1 MKKVWFLNSNF
12 KVFRLACWNESKKD
26 LVRNSGNLESGNSS
40 ELAVIFSKTLEV
52 SYKRKVQTCGQLWK
66 PDGSARSWAWSTVC
80 ITFLHF
86 PSVSHG
92 DQMKE
97 MKEPQIKYYR
107 SNFFHLGEGN
117 FVEEFCCHY
126 LGFFLGGGGLRFSFS
141 FVFTLHP
148 NNWKDEQKHHHQ
160 QQPQQQKRTEE
171 ERPSGSFLIL
181 LQIYFSANTE
191 VSRFHTKMQWG
202 FGSR

>member
-26 LVRNSGNLESGNSS
+26 SVRNSGNLESGNSS

-66 PDGSARSWAWSTVC
+66 PDRSARSWAWSTIC
-80 ITFLHF
+80 NAFLHF

-92 DQMKE
+92 DQIKE
-97 MKEPQIKYYR
+97 MKEPQIKFYR

-117 FVEEFCCHY
+117 FVEEFCCCY
-126 LGFFLGGGGLRFSFS
+126 WDFL
-141 FVFTLHP
+141 
-148 NNWKDEQKHHHQ
+148 
-160 QQPQQQKRTEE
+160 
-171 ERPSGSFLIL
+171 FLL
-181 LQIYFSANTE
+181 F
-191 VSRFHTKMQWG
+191 WG
-202 FGSR
+202 FGFSFFLHHIPMTEKMNKTKTKQKKKDGGGKT